1 MTALGTKI
9 WNQLPSQL
17 FDLLTKNIVPEN
29 NPDPLLLPHAAIPLL
44 LCYKTTLLYYTF
56 ASLSIKKL
64 RHFVVTFCIILLQSM
79 SYLVLNSV
87 LKIILMLVLSH
98 LV

>member
-1 MTALGTKI
+1 MTALGTKM

-44 LCYKTTLLYYTF
+44 LCYKTTLLYFTF
-56 ASLSIKKL
+56 ASLVNKKTAPL
-64 RHFVVTFCIILLQSM
+64 CCYFLL
-79 SYLVLNSV
+79 YLVTKYV
-87 LKIILMLVLSH
+87 ILGAE
-98 LV
+98 